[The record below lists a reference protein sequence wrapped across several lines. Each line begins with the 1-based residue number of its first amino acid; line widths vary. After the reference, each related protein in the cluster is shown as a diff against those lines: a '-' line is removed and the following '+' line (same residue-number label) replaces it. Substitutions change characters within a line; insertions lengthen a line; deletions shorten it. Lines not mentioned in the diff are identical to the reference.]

1 VTVLRSKRTPR
12 VPAAQPSSRFEER
25 ELQAIEDSLE
35 PDDYIGRALLGE
47 LRAGTTSSF
56 EEVAAT
62 GWRGDGLAD
71 L

>member
-1 VTVLRSKRTPR
+1 M
-12 VPAAQPSSRFEER
+12 PAAPRSSRFEKR
-25 ELQAIEDSLE
+25 ELRAIEDSLE

-47 LRAGTTSSF
+47 LRAGTTSSL